1 MLAGI
6 EELETV
12 LAESPSD
19 YAIATVVAHAH
30 IDMGWS
36 WRGSHFGI
44 DVSETNQN
52 AFCAH
57 FDRAADILAPFS
69 ELKPKPNFLAASEC
83 VQRSGRQD
91 GARGTSHGSLE
102 TGHLGCWCIHLG
114 PVRRDCL
121 R

>member
-12 LAESPSD
+12 LAESPSN

-30 IDMGWS
+30 MHMDTRWS
-36 WRGSHFGI
+36 WRGSRFDI

-57 FDRAADILAPFS
+57 FDRAADILAPIS
-69 ELKPKPNFLAASEC
+69 ELKPKHVFLAAARMRTTFGPS
-83 VQRSGRQD
+83 RLKRKGR
-91 GARGTSHGSLE
+91 R
-102 TGHLGCWCIHLG
+102 
-114 PVRRDCL
+114 CL
-121 R
+121 CHFDRP

>member
-19 YAIATVVAHAH
+19 YAIATVVTHAH
-30 IDMGWS
+30 MDMDMDMGWS
-36 WRGSHFGI
+36 WRGSRFDI

-57 FDRAADILAPFS
+57 FDRAADILAPIS
-69 ELKPKPNFLAASEC
+69 ELKPKHVFLAA
-83 VQRSGRQD
+83 
-91 GARGTSHGSLE
+91 ARMRT
-102 TGHLGCWCIHLG
+102 TFG
-114 PVRRDCL
+114 PSRWKRKDRRCL
-121 R
+121 CHFDRP